1 MIDHEKTSPSVPERS
16 MMTTVSAPASTK
28 SDVRVVE
35 KIGYFAANF
44 GNIILS
50 TVISSFLLI
59 YLTDHVGI
67 NAAAVGTLLLV
78 ARLVDGAT
86 DPIMGYLVDHLPR
99 TSWGRFR
106 SYLLIGGA
114 VGAVAFVA
122 LFLAPG
128 FVGASLV
135 AAWITYLIWGLA
147 FDLMDIPLNALLPSM
162 SASPRSRGQLAAIKG
177 TTYLIGTLVVIG
189 VSLPV
194 VALLGG
200 GALGWQVYVVIIAV
214 VSFALTATGALL
226 VRERVAPSTAEP
238 YRFSDAKALFLSSR
252 AVPVLLVSK
261 LATSAANA
269 ALMAGIPFFFTYY
282 AGSAGLVSAV
292 ALVMVVPMML
302 GSISGPLLGQRIG
315 FKPVYLSSLVIAGLG
330 IGSILLL
337 PGLEGPAYLVCFG
350 VAGLGFGGAVAL
362 NYAMLAELTDFVE
375 LKGGFRTEGTLASI
389 GSFAAKA
396 GAGIGG
402 ALIAYVLAFSGYVAG
417 AEQTPEALA
426 GIALAQGGV
435 PAALVVIG
443 GLVFLAYPITRTVA
457 AETRAALNERN
468 IVR

>member
-1 MIDHEKTSPSVPERS
+1 MTALSTSADSTMID
-16 MMTTVSAPASTK
+16 
-28 SDVRVVE
+28 VRPVE

-44 GNIILS
+44 GNILLS
-50 TVISSFLLI
+50 AVISSFLLI

-67 NAAAVGTLLLV
+67 SAAAVGTLLLV

-99 TSWGRFR
+99 TAWGRFR

-114 VGAVAFVA
+114 IGALAFIA

-128 FVGASLV
+128 LVGAPLV

-147 FDLMDIPLNALLPSM
+147 FDFMDIPLNALLPSM
-162 SASPRSRGQLAAIKG
+162 SSSPRSRGQLAAIKG
-177 TTYLIGTLVVIG
+177 TTYLVGTLVVIG

-200 GALGWQVYVVIIAV
+200 NALGWQVYVVIVAV
-214 VSFALTATGALL
+214 VSFTLTTIGALL
-226 VRERVAPSTAEP
+226 VRERVTPATASP
-238 YRFSDAKALFLSSR
+238 YRLNDVKALFFSSR
-252 AVPVLLVSK
+252 AVPVLLLSK

-282 AGSAGLVSAV
+282 AESANLVSAV
-292 ALVMVVPMML
+292 ALVMVAPMMA
-302 GSISGPLLGQRIG
+302 GSICGPLLGQRVG
-315 FKPVYLSSLVIAGLG
+315 FKPVYLCSLVVAALG

-337 PGLEGPAYLVCFG
+337 PGLDGTTYLACFG

-402 ALIAYVLAFSGYVAG
+402 ALVAYVLAFTGYVAG
-417 AEQTPEALA
+417 AEQSPDALA

-435 PAALVVIG
+435 PAGLVLVG
-443 GLVFLAYPITRTVA
+443 GLIFLAYPITRRVA
-457 AETRAALNERN
+457 AETRAALNERESS
-468 IVR
+468 R

>member
-1 MIDHEKTSPSVPERS
+1 
-16 MMTTVSAPASTK
+16 MTTLSARTRPK
-28 SDVRVVE
+28 SDVRPIE
-35 KIGYFAANF
+35 KAGYFAANF

-50 TVISSFLLI
+50 TIISSFLLI
-59 YLTDHVGI
+59 HLTDHVGI

-86 DPIMGYLVDHLPR
+86 DPIMGYVVDHLPR

-114 VGAVAFVA
+114 IGAVAFAA

-128 FVGASLV
+128 FIGASLA

-147 FDLMDIPLNALLPSM
+147 FDFMDIPLNALLPSM
-162 SASPRSRGQLAAIKG
+162 SGSPRSRGQLAAIKG
-177 TTYLIGTLVVIG
+177 STYLIGTLVVIG
-189 VSLPV
+189 VSLPLV
-194 VALLGG
+194 GLLGG
-200 GALGWQVYVVIIAV
+200 GALGWQIYVVIVAV

-226 VRERVAPSTAEP
+226 VRERVAPSTAAP
-238 YRFSDAKALFLSSR
+238 YRFSDVKALFLSSR

-261 LATSAANA
+261 LATSAGNA

-292 ALVMVVPMML
+292 ALVMVVPMMI

-315 FKPVYLSSLVIAGLG
+315 FKPVYLCSLVIAALG
-330 IGSILLL
+330 TASILML
-337 PGLEGPAYLVCFG
+337 PGLEGAQYLVCFA

-375 LKGGFRTEGTLASI
+375 LQGGFRTEGTLASI

-396 GAGIGG
+396 GSGIGG
-402 ALIAYVLAFSGYVAG
+402 ALVAYALAFGGYVAG
-417 AEQTPEALA
+417 AAQTPEALT

-443 GLVFLAYPITRTVA
+443 GLVFLAYPITRKVA
-457 AETRAALNERN
+457 AETRTALNERAST
-468 IVR
+468 R

>member
-1 MIDHEKTSPSVPERS
+1 
-16 MMTTVSAPASTK
+16 MTTAPVRSRAK
-28 SDVRVVE
+28 SDVRPVE
-35 KIGYFAANF
+35 KVGYFAANF

-59 YLTDHVGI
+59 YLTDHIGI
-67 NAAAVGTLLLV
+67 DAAAVGTLLLV

-86 DPIMGYLVDHLPR
+86 DPIMGYVVDHLPR

-114 VGAVAFVA
+114 IGAVAFTA

-128 FVGASLV
+128 FVGASLA

-147 FDLMDIPLNALLPSM
+147 FDFMDIPLNALLPSM

-189 VSLPV
+189 VSLPL

-200 GALGWQVYVVIIAV
+200 GVLGWQTYVVIVAV
-214 VSFALTATGALL
+214 VSFVLTATGALL
-226 VRERVAPSTAEP
+226 IRERVAPTTPAP
-238 YRFSDAKALFLSSR
+238 YRFRDVKALFLSSR

-292 ALVMVVPMML
+292 ALVMVVPMMA
-302 GSISGPLLGQRIG
+302 GSISGPLLGQRVG
-315 FKPVYLSSLVIAGLG
+315 FKPVYLCSLLIASIGV
-330 IGSILLL
+330 GSILLL
-337 PGLEGPAYLVCFG
+337 PGLAGPAYLACFA

-375 LKGGFRTEGTLASI
+375 LQGGFRTEGTLASI

-396 GAGIGG
+396 GSGIGA
-402 ALIAYVLAFSGYVAG
+402 ALIAYALALSGYVAG
-417 AEQTPEALA
+417 AAQTPEALA
-426 GIALAQGGV
+426 GIAWAQGGV
-435 PAALVVIG
+435 PAALVILG

-457 AETRAALNERN
+457 AETRAALNERAAA
-468 IVR
+468 R

>member
-1 MIDHEKTSPSVPERS
+1 
-16 MMTTVSAPASTK
+16 MTTVSARAAMK
-28 SDVRVVE
+28 SDVRLVE

-147 FDLMDIPLNALLPSM
+147 FDLMDIPLNALLPAM

-315 FKPVYLSSLVIAGLG
+315 FKPVYLSSLVIAALG
-330 IGSILLL
+330 VGSILLL
-337 PGLEGPAYLVCFG
+337 PGLQGPSYLVCFG

-468 IVR
+468 DAR